1 MNRGS
6 ADAGDAE
13 EAGNERTSERNI
25 FYPGQRERMSRQR
38 ETVGLESSWLETHL
52 GSQLM

>member
-13 EAGNERTSERNI
+13 EAGNERASERASETSSI
-25 FYPGQRERMSRQR
+25 YPGQRERMSRQR
-38 ETVGLESSWLETHL
+38 ETVGLESSWLKTHL
-52 GSQLM
+52 G